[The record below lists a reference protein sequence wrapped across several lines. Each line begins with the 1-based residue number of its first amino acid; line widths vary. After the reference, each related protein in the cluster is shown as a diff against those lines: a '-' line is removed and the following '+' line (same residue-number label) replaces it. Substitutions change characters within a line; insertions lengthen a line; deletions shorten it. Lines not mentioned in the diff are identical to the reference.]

1 MRGGPALVVDIFGLE
16 HLFQQ
21 ADLVVGVENGEVGLE
36 PDQFGVAAQ
45 DFGGDG
51 VKGAEP
57 AHALGAGTDQRGD
70 ALLHLARRLVGE
82 GDGEDF
88 MRPGAAHAPEYGRCA
103 RSDTRVLPVP
113 APASTSTGPSSAS
126 TASRC
131 SGLSA
136 VEPIGRATRG
146 GLRPRGQAAGAR
158 AGMNEI
164 FVTEGER
171 IGQFFGQPQ
180 GNEKR
185 IVSQCGATLRSC
197 RIRFAST

>member
-1 MRGGPALVVDIFGLE
+1 MRARPALLVDVFGLE

-21 ADLVVGVENGEVGLE
+21 ANLVVGVENGEIGLQ
-36 PDQFGVAAQ
+36 PHQFGVAAQ

-57 AHALGAGTDQRGD
+57 AHALGAWADQRGD
-70 ALLHLARRLVGE
+70 ARLHLARRLVGE
-82 GDGEDF
+82 GHGENL
-88 MRPGAAHAPEYGRCA
+88 RGPGAALRQNMGDA
-103 RSDTRVLPVP
+103 RGQNPRLAGAGAGEHQYRPVERLDRF
-113 APASTSTGPSSAS
+113 ALFGIE
-126 TASRC
+126 R
-131 SGLSA
+131 GQ
-136 VEPIGRATRG
+136 PIGRATRG
-146 GLRPRGQAAGAR
+146 GLRTRGQAAGAR